1 MISPGTLLES
11 KTWVLPGVAA
21 MADSC
26 GFQVTTACTL
36 GAAKAPTMSASEVLT
51 TLMSRSR
58 RPAAPAREQIVGH
71 GELHEMHALAL
82 QVLERLAGP
91 FRTMPS
97 LPLE

>member
-1 MISPGTLLES
+1 MTSNQAPVRALPRAGLSLSVALLTTIRSMISPGTLLES

-51 TLMSRSR
+51 T
-58 RPAAPAREQIVGH
+58 
-71 GELHEMHALAL
+71 
-82 QVLERLAGP
+82 
-91 FRTMPS
+91 
-97 LPLE
+97 

>member
-1 MISPGTLLES
+1 MSVALLTTIRSMISPGTLLES

-58 RPAAPAREQIVGH
+58 RPAASRPRASR
-71 GELHEMHALAL
+71 
-82 QVLERLAGP
+82 
-91 FRTMPS
+91 
-97 LPLE
+97 